1 MYTAE
6 TPSSPPESDSGFLSG
21 LIPDRD
27 RGRFLRAV
35 VLLLIGFS
43 SVGYIFLLGAFVAE
57 FHARHHWPVARGE
70 VVSCEEKTGEGMLR
84 RKTVY
89 WMACEVRFNVPAD
102 QCLTGMTAADTQEPY
117 PCYGI
122 VNSPPTTQWGV
133 TNGWTNPQFLST
145 PKRILHDPHGPDVKF
160 ADESA
165 WIAYDLP
172 NILMMSAWMSICV
185 VFLTAIQWRIRII
198 ENGGGS
204 GDIRNV
210 RSGVS

>member
-1 MYTAE
+1 MSTAE
-6 TPSSPPESDSGFLSG
+6 TPLSPPESDSGFLSG

-57 FHARHHWPVARGE
+57 FHARHHWPIARGE
-70 VVSCEEKTGEGMLR
+70 VVSCEEKTREGMLR

-165 WIAYDLP
+165 WIAYNLP
-172 NILMMSAWMSICV
+172 NILVMSAWMIVCV
-185 VFLTAIQWRIRII
+185 VVLAAIQWRIRSI
-198 ENGGGS
+198 ENGSGS
-204 GDIRNV
+204 GDIRNLT
-210 RSGVS
+210 SGV